1 MNINELREKRAK
13 VWENTK
19 SFLESHRSEKGT
31 LSAADENPYNL
42 PIYSQFLHFVIKH
55 LLL

>member
-19 SFLESHRSEKGT
+19 SFLESHRSEKVRF
-31 LSAADENPYNL
+31 LL
-42 PIYSQFLHFVIKH
+42 RMKIPIMP
-55 LLL
+55 